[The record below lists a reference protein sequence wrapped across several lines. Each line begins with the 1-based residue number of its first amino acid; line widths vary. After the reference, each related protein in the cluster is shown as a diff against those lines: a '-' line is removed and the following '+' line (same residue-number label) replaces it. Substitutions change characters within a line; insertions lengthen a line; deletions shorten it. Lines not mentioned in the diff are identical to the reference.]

1 MIKYIVRSTTFF
13 FFFAHDMFYGQL
25 LLTKVFTCVITTQ
38 VRVCRI
44 FISQE
49 SLLVFLCNQSLPATC
64 ARQPLTYFY
73 HYRFSCSIISY
84 KWNDTVCT
92 PLCMFFSVVVQCSA
106 CEIDLFIAS
115 ISNCSFFLL
124 SSIPLESLNI
134 SCYTVIW

>member
-1 MIKYIVRSTTFF
+1 
-13 FFFAHDMFYGQL
+13 MFYGQL

-64 ARQPLTYFY
+64 ARQPLTSFY
-73 HYRFSCSIISY
+73 HYRFSCCIISY
-84 KWNDTVCT
+84 KWNNTVCT
-92 PLCMFFSVVVQCSA
+92 PLCMFFSVVVVQCSV
-106 CEIDLFIAS
+106 CEINLFIAS